1 MLKCDIWITFP
12 DGDKAPCGTI
22 LCQDPDSRGWIEG
35 AFRYASGYLNDPR
48 AFSLDPE
55 VLPLSSREYPA
66 KRSSGVHAVFEDC
79 LPDDWGRRLLVRK
92 ADLERTRQS
101 VPHLLLALGGSGL
114 GALSFGSVEDNKI
127 HSAELVEL
135 PDILEAA
142 LCFEQGKT
150 VSDEG
155 LRALFRA
162 GSSPGG
168 ARPKVLVRD
177 SDGILWIAKFPS
189 TRDTQPMVPIEA
201 ATMELA
207 KSAGLDVPETSM
219 IACGKRQV
227 LLVRRFD
234 VTTSGGRLHMI
245 STQTLL
251 RAEGWYNLG
260 YTDLFSLM
268 RKHSSR
274 PEVDIPMLFRQMVFN
289 ALIGNTDDH
298 LKNFA
303 MLHGSN
309 GFFLSPAY
317 DLLPDTAQRR
327 EHVLHFDY
335 GHLFPGLEH
344 LVHIG
349 KTAGVKKAGEI
360 ASQIRDVIRMWRDI
374 YALFGVSTQEIEQL
388 STGIE
393 KRLEP

>member
-12 DGDKAPCGTI
+12 DGDKVLCGTI
-22 LCQDPDSRGWIEG
+22 LCQDPDPQGWIEG
-35 AFRYASGYLNDPR
+35 AFRYASGYLDDPR
-48 AFSLDPE
+48 AFPLDPE
-55 VLPLSSREYPA
+55 VLPLSNREFQA
-66 KRSSGVHAVFEDC
+66 KRSTGVHAVFEDC

-92 ADLERTRQS
+92 ANLERTRQN

-114 GALSFGSVEDNKI
+114 GALSYESIEDNKI
-127 HSAELVEL
+127 HNAELLEL

-155 LRALFRA
+155 LCALFRA

-168 ARPKVLVRD
+168 ARPKVLVRGSGD
-177 SDGILWIAKFPS
+177 ILWIAKFPS
-189 TRDTQPMVPIEA
+189 ARDTLSMVPIEA
-201 ATMELA
+201 ATMDLA
-207 KSAGLDVPETSM
+207 KSAGIDVPETRM

-234 VTTSGGRLHMI
+234 VTDNGGRLHMV

-268 RKHSSR
+268 RKHSSQ
-274 PEVDIPMLFRQMVFN
+274 PEIDVPMLFRQMVFN

-303 MLHGSN
+303 MLHGGN

-327 EHVLHFDY
+327 EHVLHFDA
-335 GHLFPGLEH
+335 GHLFPGFEH
-344 LVHIG
+344 LVSIG
-349 KTAGVKKAGEI
+349 KKAGVKKPAEI
-360 ASQIRDVIRMWRDI
+360 VSQIREVIRRWRDI
-374 YALFGVSTQEIEQL
+374 YALFGVSPQEIEQL
-388 STGIE
+388 SHGIE
-393 KRLEP
+393 KRLDP

>member
-12 DGDKAPCGTI
+12 DGDKALCGTI

-35 AFRYASGYLNDPR
+35 AFRYASGYLDDPR
-48 AFSLDPE
+48 AFPLDPE
-55 VLPLSSREYPA
+55 VLPLSNREFQA

-92 ADLERTRQS
+92 ANLERTRQS
-101 VPHLLLALGGSGL
+101 VPH
-114 GALSFGSVEDNKI
+114 
-127 HSAELVEL
+127 
-135 PDILEAA
+135 
-142 LCFEQGKT
+142 
-150 VSDEG
+150 
-155 LRALFRA
+155 
-162 GSSPGG
+162 
-168 ARPKVLVRD
+168 
-177 SDGILWIAKFPS
+177 LWIAKFPS

-234 VTTSGGRLHMI
+234 VTASGGRLHMV

-260 YTDLFSLM
+260 YTDLFSLI